1 MPEGGAHM
9 LSGPAV
15 AVVALPGGTATGSCR
30 SGGEL
35 TILVS
40 GVAPRWAVLD
50 QAVHVGFQVTD
61 AEPRETLDLDLRQSV
76 AGDQA
81 LDRPDRDPEP
91 DRCPCGRG

>member
-1 MPEGGAHM
+1 
-9 LSGPAV
+9 
-15 AVVALPGGTATGSCR
+15 
-30 SGGEL
+30 
-35 TILVS
+35 
-40 GVAPRWAVLD
+40 
-50 QAVHVGFQVTD
+50 VHEGFQVTD